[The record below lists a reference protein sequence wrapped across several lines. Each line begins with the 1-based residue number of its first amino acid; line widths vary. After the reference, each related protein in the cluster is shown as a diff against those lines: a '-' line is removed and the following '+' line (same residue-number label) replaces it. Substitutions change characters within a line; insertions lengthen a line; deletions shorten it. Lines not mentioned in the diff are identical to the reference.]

1 MKLDTLLAHVGRPI
15 TGPVNPPVMR
25 ASTILFDDVES
36 YDEMQK
42 DRFSGLRY
50 GAYGTESAFQ
60 LERALTEISGCHRA
74 IVVPTGLAAI
84 TAAISAILAP
94 GGHLLVA
101 DCVYGPT
108 RSFCDKVLT
117 SAGISVEYFN
127 PLIGSEIRRLIK
139 SNTQAVFC
147 ESPGSFTFEVV
158 DIPAL
163 SEVTRSCGI
172 PLVLDNTWA
181 TPIYFDAL
189 SHGVDIS
196 VEAVTKYINGHSDL
210 VMGSISTTERWWR
223 PIRERVADLGF
234 ATSPD
239 DCYLALRGLR
249 TLNLRLRHQQQSA
262 LKVAEWLSAHSK
274 IEKVLY
280 PPLPQDPGH
289 TIWKRDFSGASSL
302 FGVKFK
308 AADEKITSRF
318 IDSLELFGLGASWG
332 GFESLVLPARY
343 VRTADETKAIA
354 SVRLHIG
361 IEDADD
367 LIDDLEHA
375 LKTMSS

>member
-1 MKLDTLLAHVGRPI
+1 MKLDTLLAHVGRPT
-15 TGPVNPPVMR
+15 TGPVSSPVMR
-25 ASTILFDDVES
+25 ASTILFEDMES
-36 YDEMQK
+36 YDAMQK

-50 GAYGTESAFQ
+50 GAYGTDSAFQ
-60 LERALTEISGCHRA
+60 LERALTELSGCYRA

-84 TAAISAILAP
+84 TAALSAILTP

-117 SAGISVEYFN
+117 SAGISIEYFN
-127 PLIGSEIRRLIK
+127 PLVGNGIRNLIRP
-139 SNTQAVFC
+139 NTQAVFC

-158 DIPAL
+158 DIPAM

-172 PLVLDNTWA
+172 PLILDNTWA

-189 SHGVDIS
+189 KHGVDVS

-210 VMGSISTTERWWR
+210 VMGSIATTERWWR

-249 TLNLRLRHQQQSA
+249 TLNLRLCRQQESA
-262 LKVAEWLSAHSK
+262 LKIAEWLSIHSK

-289 TIWKRDFSGASSL
+289 FIWRRDFTGASSL

-308 AADEKITSRF
+308 VADEKVVARF
-318 IDSLELFGLGASWG
+318 IDSLALFGLGASWG

-343 VRTADETKAIA
+343 NRTADETNAVA

-361 IEDADD
+361 IEDPDD
-367 LIDDLEHA
+367 LIADLENA
-375 LKTMSS
+375 LSTMNS